1 MRSVGAIICLMIAM
15 TEGFFL
21 DSFNSHCQ
29 PILMFCRLNCANG
42 YEKDGSGCDICHC
55 KGSDTHLLL
64 VDGTHHHI
72 QNPCIPSQQSCP
84 LNCEYYVKGGTGC
97 EFCMCDNSHQT
108 TTVPSTTVTPKATTV
123 QKQATSSTAAPVTA
137 TSGKLNVTTHDPID
151 CELSKQ
157 VCDLRCKG
165 EYLVDHKDCTYCVC
179 RSDVC

>member
-1 MRSVGAIICLMIAM
+1 MYIELAITTRVHLVNRNNGFNFDFVFSLMSFYKPSTNAKQSINCFISSCFY
-15 TEGFFL
+15 TFL
-21 DSFNSHCQ
+21 
-29 PILMFCRLNCANG
+29 
-42 YEKDGSGCDICHC
+42 
-55 KGSDTHLLL
+55 
-64 VDGTHHHI
+64 
-72 QNPCIPSQQSCP
+72 
-84 LNCEYYVKGGTGC
+84 YVVLA
-97 EFCMCDNSHQT
+97 
-108 TTVPSTTVTPKATTV
+108 TTVPSTTVTQKATTV